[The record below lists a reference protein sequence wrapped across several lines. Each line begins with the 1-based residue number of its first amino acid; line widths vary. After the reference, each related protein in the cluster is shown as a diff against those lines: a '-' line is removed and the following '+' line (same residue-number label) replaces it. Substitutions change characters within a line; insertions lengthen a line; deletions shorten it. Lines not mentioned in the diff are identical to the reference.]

1 MKFDIFKVTKR
12 LTNRQVA
19 NILTSI
25 GMVATPVAAVW
36 SGFSGKKLADLLES
50 YKQRERSGEDIPW
63 QTKFIEISLIV
74 GGPAAVCI
82 LGMACTY
89 GANKFNAAEI
99 AALATAGMAYKN
111 SKQQDKPAVE
121 QKDNKQVERLDQT
134 MIKED
139 YKFNPEVLF
148 TDGETGTTFLNS
160 KMYIDKVVAETK
172 LAITTDHFRGD
183 VTYWYLADELGF
195 TVPEKY
201 SEYGWWENEFL
212 KVDAEV
218 NPHETTDGRPAFELT
233 FNIAPHKLDDDRPF
247 DY

>member
-1 MKFDIFKVTKR
+1 MKFDIFKVASK

-19 NILTSI
+19 NILTGVGI
-25 GMVATPVAAVW
+25 VATPVAAVW

-50 YKQRERSGEDIPW
+50 YKQSERAGEDIPW

-74 GGPAAVCI
+74 GGPTAVCI

-121 QKDNKQVERLDQT
+121 KKEEKQVERLDQT
-134 MIKED
+134 MLKED
-139 YKFNPEVLF
+139 YMFNPEVLF
-148 TDGETGTTFLNS
+148 TDGETGTTFMSSEL
-160 KMYIDKVVAETK
+160 YIDKTVTETK
-172 LAITTDHFRGD
+172 LAIKCDCFRGD
-183 VTYWYLADELGF
+183 VTYWCLADSLGF

-201 SEYGWWENEFL
+201 SEYGWSQDEFL
-212 KVDAEV
+212 NVEAKVE
-218 NPHETTDGRPAFELT
+218 PGKTTDGRPAFELT
-233 FNIAPHKLDDDRPF
+233 FNIEPHKLDDECPF
-247 DY
+247 

>member
-19 NILTSI
+19 NILTGI

-50 YKQRERSGEDIPW
+50 YKQRERAGEDIPW

-74 GGPAAVCI
+74 GGPTAVCI

-111 SKQQDKPAVE
+111 SKQDKSDKTAVE
-121 QKDNKQVERLDQT
+121 KKEDKQVERLDQT
-134 MIKED
+134 MLKED
-139 YKFNPEVLF
+139 YMFNPEVLF
-148 TDGETGTTFLNS
+148 TDGETGTTFMNS
-160 KMYIDKVVAETK
+160 ELYIDKTITETK
-172 LAITTDHFRGD
+172 I
-183 VTYWYLADELGF
+183 
-195 TVPEKY
+195 
-201 SEYGWWENEFL
+201 
-212 KVDAEV
+212 
-218 NPHETTDGRPAFELT
+218 
-233 FNIAPHKLDDDRPF
+233 
-247 DY
+247 